1 MLPVQSPVP
10 DDEQV
15 AADLWPV
22 EPSIVI
28 GPAVGENAVVDIFS
42 VAACAAGARASA
54 VIATTTPL
62 TADKLA

>member
-1 MLPVQSPVP
+1 MRPRTSASRTPSGFVTPI
-10 DDEQV
+10 
-15 AADLWPV
+15 A
-22 EPSIVI
+22 PSIVT

-42 VAACAAGARASA
+42 DAACAAGARASA